1 MTKKTMPKKKKK
13 KSKQPK
19 NPKSKCISYTL
30 KGNPNVSS
38 YNTSSTKTERSSRA
52 TSKSFQRCS
61 KNLILEKFRK
71 SLEFL

>member
-1 MTKKTMPKKKKK
+1 MTKKQCQKKQT

-38 YNTSSTKTERSSRA
+38 YNTSSTKTERSSRT
-52 TSKSFQRCS
+52 TSKNFQWCS
-61 KNLILEKFRK
+61 KNLMLEKFRK
-71 SLEFL
+71 SLELL